1 MKKYISSFLIA
12 FLCFATAFAQTDSR
26 NRVASTIVADGL
38 AQLPAKNLEVFN
50 RVMSEMAA
58 TGEQGVLQIAGNLK
72 PAGDNVKNAVFE
84 YALSGITDYAASR
97 EGAKCRPGV
106 KAGLLKAFDKC
117 NDAVWRSRQTFRS
130 LPITL

>member
-12 FLCFATAFAQTDSR
+12 FLCFATAFAQIDSR

-97 EGAKCRPGV
+97 EGAKCRP
-106 KAGLLKAFDKC
+106 
-117 NDAVWRSRQTFRS
+117 RSESR
-130 LPITL
+130 IA